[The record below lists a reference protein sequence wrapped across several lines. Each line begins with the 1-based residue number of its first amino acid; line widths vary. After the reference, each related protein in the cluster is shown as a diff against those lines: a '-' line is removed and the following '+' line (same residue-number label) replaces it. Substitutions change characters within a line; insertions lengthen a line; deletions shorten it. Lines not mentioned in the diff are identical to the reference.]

1 MTIMWGGCTRVRM
14 WMCTH
19 IRTSVG
25 SSCAKDYGGDW
36 EMPTMLGQGKL
47 PQVEKELNM

>member
-1 MTIMWGGCTRVRM
+1 MRM

-19 IRTSVG
+19 MSASVG
-25 SSCAKDYGGDW
+25 SSCAKNYEGDW
-36 EMPTMLGQGKL
+36 ELQTMLGQQKL